1 MNLCQRS
8 LNYLQC
14 LSIEDITK
22 VTPLGQIDSLN
33 YCVCWNWLEF
43 MKTAIYQ
50 VQLDKLCFYFIIFS
64 FYLQGGSTPK
74 WLNKTGPTRCS
85 WYAEY
90 LNIGA
95 KTRTL
100 NIWGVGWLE
109 NVNHYREKIDTGN
122 HWPLITFRKSP
133 EIYSVFRCYWAASKS
148 YK

>member
-1 MNLCQRS
+1 MNLYQRS
-8 LNYLQC
+8 LNYPQC
-14 LSIEDITK
+14 LPIEDITK
-22 VTPLGQIDSLN
+22 VTPVGQIDSLN

-50 VQLDKLCFYFIIFS
+50 VQLNKLCFYFIIFS

-74 WLNKTGPTRCS
+74 WLNKTGPTIKMPLLRRLS
-85 WYAEY
+85 FRSK
-90 LNIGA
+90 N
-95 KTRTL
+95 K

-109 NVNHYREKIDTGN
+109 DVNHNREKIDIGN

-148 YK
+148 NK